1 MLLVL
6 KRSDEQERAL
16 RKLLDDQ
23 QDKHSPNYHKWLT
36 PEKFGEQFGPSDADM
51 QAIKSWL
58 QSHGFQVGTTK
69 GRTALEFSGT
79 AAQVEEAFHTT
90 IHSYLVNGQTHWA
103 NASDPAIP
111 AALQLAVSGI
121 KTLHNFLK
129 KPAVHIAKETIPAK
143 LVGKSKI
150 EFTAGNGLHALTP
163 ADYFTIYDVTSAQ
176 NNGWTG
182 QGMTIAV
189 IGRNNLYNGGSD
201 VNDFRSILGVC
212 CGYAPNNILNGPDP
226 GDAGGGEEAEATLD
240 TSWSGALA
248 PNALIDFVVSGSTNT
263 TDGIDLSELYIIENN
278 LAPIMTESF
287 GGCETRTTSADAQG
301 VSLLA
306 EQAAAQGITY
316 VVSTGDT
323 GAEGCDNLG
332 EITAQGGISVNL
344 LASTPFTVA
353 VGGTMFNEHGQ
364 DATYWGTTN
373 DGALGSALT
382 YIPENVWNE
391 TCTTQC
397 ETGQPPLAAGGGGAS
412 VYFSK
417 PSWQSGVTGTNSDTV
432 RDIPDVS
439 LSAAAHDPYL
449 LCIGGSCEPDSQ
461 GNIYFAGISGT
472 SAGAPSFAGIMA
484 LVDQAEGPQGAAN
497 YVLYRLAAAQQTAA
511 TKCDASNTTT
521 PPNTS
526 CTFNDVTSG
535 NNSVPGEIGY
545 PSGSYSAAK
554 GYDLASGLGSVN
566 VSNLINNW
574 STVTFNPTTTTLDLN
589 GDTVAITINHGDSVS
604 VTAAVAPNSGSTN
617 PTGDVVLYTN
627 TTFDPSTLDLFH
639 LSAGQASGSTSDL
652 PGGAGYNVWAHYGGD
667 STFAPSDSTPI
678 TVTVNPEAS
687 TTTISLEVTDLS
699 GHALTSPYPFGSLVF
714 VRADVAGKSGHG
726 VPTGSV
732 AFSDT
737 LGPIPP
743 YNPQINPPV
752 AVSSSPSLNSQ
763 GNTSIGDAI
772 ISFDAGNHS
781 ISAVY
786 SGDSSFTTSNS
797 TAPVTFTIQPGFLA
811 VSGPSD
817 VTIATPGES
826 GTTAM
831 GIIASS
837 NFTKAISF
845 ACTGLPTEATCSST
859 SLSGAGPA
867 NVAFATITVSTTG
880 PHTVSVRSNTQRYYF
895 AALLGMG
902 LPFGICL
909 VFAPRWRRN
918 NLLALMLLFIAIAVP
933 ACGGGN
939 GGGSSKQHQDPGTP
953 AGSYAITV
961 TATGGSQTQQ
971 GTFTLVVQ

>member
-1 MLLVL
+1 
-6 KRSDEQERAL
+6 
-16 RKLLDDQ
+16 
-23 QDKHSPNYHKWLT
+23 
-36 PEKFGEQFGPSDADM
+36 
-51 QAIKSWL
+51 
-58 QSHGFQVGTTK
+58 
-69 GRTALEFSGT
+69 
-79 AAQVEEAFHTT
+79 
-90 IHSYLVNGQTHWA
+90 
-103 NASDPAIP
+103 
-111 AALQLAVSGI
+111 
-121 KTLHNFLK
+121 
-129 KPAVHIAKETIPAK
+129 
-143 LVGKSKI
+143 
-150 EFTAGNGLHALTP
+150 
-163 ADYFTIYDVTSAQ
+163 
-176 NNGWTG
+176 
-182 QGMTIAV
+182 
-189 IGRNNLYNGGSD
+189 
-201 VNDFRSILGVC
+201 
-212 CGYAPNNILNGPDP
+212 
-226 GDAGGGEEAEATLD
+226 
-240 TSWSGALA
+240 
-248 PNALIDFVVSGSTNT
+248 
-263 TDGIDLSELYIIENN
+263 
-278 LAPIMTESF
+278 
-287 GGCETRTTSADAQG
+287 
-301 VSLLA
+301 
-306 EQAAAQGITY
+306 
-316 VVSTGDT
+316 
-323 GAEGCDNLG
+323 
-332 EITAQGGISVNL
+332 
-344 LASTPFTVA
+344 
-353 VGGTMFNEHGQ
+353 
-364 DATYWGTTN
+364 
-373 DGALGSALT
+373 
-382 YIPENVWNE
+382 
-391 TCTTQC
+391 
-397 ETGQPPLAAGGGGAS
+397 
-412 VYFSK
+412 
-417 PSWQSGVTGTNSDTV
+417 
-432 RDIPDVS
+432 
-439 LSAAAHDPYL
+439 
-449 LCIGGSCEPDSQ
+449 
-461 GNIYFAGISGT
+461 
-472 SAGAPSFAGIMA
+472 
-484 LVDQAEGPQGAAN
+484 
-497 YVLYRLAAAQQTAA
+497 
-511 TKCDASNTTT
+511 
-521 PPNTS
+521 
-526 CTFNDVTSG
+526 
-535 NNSVPGEIGY
+535 
-545 PSGSYSAAK
+545 
-554 GYDLASGLGSVN
+554 
-566 VSNLINNW
+566 
-574 STVTFNPTTTTLDLN
+574 
-589 GDTVAITINHGDSVS
+589 
-604 VTAAVAPNSGSTN
+604 
-617 PTGDVVLYTN
+617 
-627 TTFDPSTLDLFH
+627 
-639 LSAGQASGSTSDL
+639 L

-732 AFSDT
+732 TFSDK